1 MNYFRR
7 IILRISS
14 TIASKYPKYLRTDD
28 KQEWYIYCLKLLNA
42 VYETE
47 EAKGNVHRVAVETV
61 IEIYLTILKN
71 VHKDITEGLRYK
83 FEFNSMK
90 INKWMKI

>member
-47 EAKGNVHRVAVETV
+47 EAKGKRISNVHRLAELMLWKMLYYWKDS
-61 IEIYLTILKN
+61 IESLQPLSKLQL
-71 VHKDITEGLRYK
+71 HA
-83 FEFNSMK
+83 SH
-90 INKWMKI
+90 